1 MHAAHGA
8 VRAARAARVRA
19 SPRWVYRGIDSQ
31 WLIAGPRITH
41 IGSLVTLGMTR
52 TAAMTDDSAI
62 V

>member
-31 WLIAGPRITH
+31 WLMACHELRTLDP
-41 IGSLVTLGMTR
+41 SLTLGMT
-52 TAAMTDDSAI
+52 TDARDDN
-62 V
+62 